1 MRRWTGIIGG
11 GILAFLG
18 AVWMLQ
24 GFNVLGG
31 SRMSGESFWAGA
43 GFVALIS
50 GLGILA
56 LSLRT
61 APAETRGK
69 R

>member
-1 MRRWTGIIGG
+1 MGRWAGIIGG
-11 GILAFLG
+11 AILAFFG

-31 SRMSGESFWAGA
+31 SPMTGESFWAGA
-43 GFVALIS
+43 GLVTLIV

-56 LSLRT
+56 FSLQRN
-61 APAETRGK
+61 RL
-69 R
+69 RS